1 MVEWRFAG
9 WRLNVAMRQLFDPAP
24 AGAVVKLT
32 RGEFDL
38 LHALLLADDA
48 VVSRQRLMDLLPT
61 RTRTP

>member
-1 MVEWRFAG
+1 
-9 WRLNVAMRQLFDPAP
+9 
-24 AGAVVKLT
+24 VKLT
-32 RGEFDL
+32 CGEFDL